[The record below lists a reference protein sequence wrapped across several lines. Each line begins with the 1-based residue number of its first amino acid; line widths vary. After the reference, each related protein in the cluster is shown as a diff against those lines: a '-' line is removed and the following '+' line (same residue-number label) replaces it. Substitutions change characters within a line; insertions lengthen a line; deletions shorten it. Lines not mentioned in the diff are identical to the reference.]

1 MPVKV
6 YDASIRLEDASQH
19 PQQGGLAGAV
29 AAYQPHDLPLVDGE
43 GDPVEGFKV
52 LYPFALLAVLLLLP
66 TSHRHD
72 AAIAQVDV
80 SGGDGG
86 GLAGGG
92 GGFGFR
98 F

>member
-1 MPVKV
+1 M
-6 YDASIRLEDASQH
+6 DNN
-19 PQQGGLAGAV
+19 QQGGVAGAV
-29 AAYQPHDLPLVDGE
+29 ATHQPHDLSLVDGE

-52 LYPFALLAVLLLLP
+52 LYPLALLAILLLLP
-66 TSHRHD
+66 TGDWND

-92 GGFGFR
+92 GRFGFR